1 MSTINKVNKLK
12 DSISKQSLSYGLIS
26 NSYSI
31 EFTLD
36 NDNTKADNVVEV
48 FSLDE
53 AEEIV
58 KCIITENTNGLNNKV
73 KSYNAP
79 MFLTASLILPR

>member
-1 MSTINKVNKLK
+1 ML
-12 DSISKQSLSYGLIS
+12 SLLTVYPKSVILAFS
-26 NSYSI
+26 A
-31 EFTLD
+31 
-36 NDNTKADNVVEV
+36 TKADNVVEV

-73 KSYNAP
+73 KSYNVP

>member
-1 MSTINKVNKLK
+1 MPTINKVNKLK

-48 FSLDE
+48 FSLE

-58 KCIITENTNGLNNKV
+58 KCIIAEDINGLNNKV
-73 KSYNAP
+73 KSYNAS